1 MDSIVPTDLG
11 HNLLQGTVV
20 VQIQFFRDIIA
31 FVQLI
36 EKQSFLRLLDPV
48 CPQTFFTAPLKLE
61 STTGHC

>member
-48 CPQTFFTAPLKLE
+48 CSQTFFTAPLKLE
-61 STTGHC
+61 STTGHR